1 MKMLKL
7 NNASFLVICTQVAI
21 ICYRFIS
28 KQIHISIFVYKSQLL
43 NRLKTKST
51 VAPSIARAVL
61 LQKEWILI
69 RKQPSKK
76 YSRRKFPLTGKEKQK
91 VFSLLLQGTSQSSLV
106 GRSEKRTDPGW
117 RGGYSLAFRLVKS
130 SLKMRGEL
138 NGRARRCQIVGKF
151 FCAFF
156 LFFLS
161 KRGNNVCRAAVVHS
175 GSVRKSGAGYLKDRY
190 FYYMLFSENKFM
202 QENHFLR

>member
-1 MKMLKL
+1 MAYTWKLAFQGCARGQLLACWLSWKQTERTKKPGNFDQNLFPLNTVKMLKL

-91 VFSLLLQGTSQSSLV
+91 VFSLHLQGTSQSSLV
-106 GRSEKRTDPGW
+106 GRPEKGQTQ
-117 RGGYSLAFRLVKS
+117 A
-130 SLKMRGEL
+130 GEVDIL
-138 NGRARRCQIVGKF
+138 
-151 FCAFF
+151 
-156 LFFLS
+156 
-161 KRGNNVCRAAVVHS
+161 
-175 GSVRKSGAGYLKDRY
+175 
-190 FYYMLFSENKFM
+190 
-202 QENHFLR
+202 

>member
-1 MKMLKL
+1 MDFDK
-7 NNASFLVICTQVAI
+7 
-21 ICYRFIS
+21 
-28 KQIHISIFVYKSQLL
+28 
-43 NRLKTKST
+43 KT
-51 VAPSIARAVL
+51 A
-61 LQKEWILI
+61 
-69 RKQPSKK
+69 
-76 YSRRKFPLTGKEKQK
+76 KQK
-91 VFSLLLQGTSQSSLV
+91 IQQKKIPINRERKTEGFQPPPTGNITEFF
-106 GRSEKRTDPGW
+106 GGEIRKRTDPGW

-161 KRGNNVCRAAVVHS
+161 KRGNNVCRVAVVHS